1 MSSRWQRS
9 DRPRG
14 QDYDARWAQLAADGH
29 GVHGEADLI
38 EALLRE
44 TGGTRVLD
52 AGCGTGR
59 VAIELAARGF
69 TVLGVDADP
78 AMLTAARAKA
88 PQLTWIEADL
98 VATVAALTSGT
109 TGASGASGASV
120 TDRFDVVALA
130 GNVMIFLDRGTEA
143 AVVAQLA
150 ATLAP
155 GGLLVAGF
163 QLVTGRLSL
172 PRYDE
177 IAASAGLELVHRWA
191 TWDRQPFDGGDY
203 AVSVH
208 RLAST

>member
-14 QDYDARWAQLAADGH
+14 QDYDARWARLAADGH

-38 EALLRE
+38 ESLLRE
-44 TGGTRVLD
+44 SGGTRVLD

-88 PQLTWIEADL
+88 PQLAWIEADL
-98 VATVAALTSGT
+98 VGTVAALTSGT
-109 TGASGASGASV
+109 TV
-120 TDRFDVVALA
+120 TTERFDVVALA
-130 GNVMIFLDRGTEA
+130 GNVMIFLDRGTEDT
-143 AVVAQLA
+143 VVGQLT

-191 TWDRQPFDGGDY
+191 TWDRQPFAGGDY

-208 RLAST
+208 RLTPT